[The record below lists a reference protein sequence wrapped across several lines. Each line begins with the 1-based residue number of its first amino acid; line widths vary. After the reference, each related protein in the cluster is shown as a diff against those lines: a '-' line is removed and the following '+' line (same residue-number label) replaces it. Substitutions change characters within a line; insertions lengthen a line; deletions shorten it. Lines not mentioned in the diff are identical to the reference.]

1 MMKIIQYIKMLF
13 SKSAV
18 SGDITLPKAFCIE
31 LLAGGDSNKGTH
43 YKIRFAA
50 DPKFIVNYYTD
61 RLSRKEIV
69 RDLATIYHLWLHI
82 EEAFLSREAQ
92 AELIKIYGALARI
105 DYADH
110 SAYVPQ
116 RALKHMT
123 LPKSSSCTWLTPDD
137 FGNEV
142 DNAQNAS
149 DNGNRECCPFNN
161 CIFHAFNYTT
171 TK

>member
-1 MMKIIQYIKMLF
+1 MKIVQYIKMLF
-13 SKSAV
+13 GKSAV
-18 SGDITLPKAFCIE
+18 SGDIALPKAFSIK
-31 LLAGGDSNKGTH
+31 LLASGDSNKGAC
-43 YKIRFAA
+43 YAIRFGTE
-50 DPKFIVNYYTD
+50 PKFVVNYHAD
-61 RLSRKEIV
+61 GLSRKEII
-69 RDLATIYHLWLHI
+69 RDFATIYHLWLHI

-92 AELIKIYGALARI
+92 TELIKIYGALARI

-123 LPKSSSCTWLTPDD
+123 LPKSSSCAWLTPDD

-149 DNGNRECCPFNN
+149 NDGNRKCCPFNN
-161 CIFHAFNYTT
+161 CIFHAFNYTR